1 LNIAPKNVRATDGL
15 GGTVTALHAD
25 DTASG
30 AESPGEA
37 TRQRILDAAVRLFSE
52 HGINGVSLRTITAEA
67 DANSAAANYHFGSK
81 QGLVEAVFARH
92 AAGIAEERHALLDGC
107 RAAPGRPPL
116 LEQIVAAFLE
126 PSMRGQHGGT
136 TFARLRARMIA
147 ENTEDTR
154 RLYARYFDDSS
165 GRFLAALR
173 AALPELPAEDLHWRF
188 HIMLGAMVYTLANP
202 GRIQILTDGAC
213 DPSDPDAALDY
224 LVPMLSQM
232 FRGAPIAAAPIL
244 KVSQT

>member
-1 LNIAPKNVRATDGL
+1 M
-15 GGTVTALHAD
+15 TALHAD
-25 DTASG
+25 DTG
-30 AESPGEA
+30 NGIEPRGEA
-37 TRQRILDAAVRLFSE
+37 TRQRILDAAERLFSE
-52 HGINGVSLRTITAEA
+52 HGINGVSLRTITAA
-67 DANSAAANYHFGSK
+67 AGANSAAANYHFGSK

-92 AAGIAEERHALLDGC
+92 ASGIATERRALLDDC

-147 ENTEDTR
+147 ESTDDTR

-165 GRFLAALR
+165 GRFLTALR
-173 AALPELPAEDLHWRF
+173 EALPELPAHDLHWRF
-188 HIMLGAMVYTLANP
+188 HIMLGTMVYTLANP

-213 DPSDPDAALDY
+213 DPSDTDEALDY
-224 LVPMLSQM
+224 LVPMLAQI
-232 FRGAPIAAAPIL
+232 FRGEPVGSGVAALEPIL
-244 KVSQT
+244 KVGQILR